1 VECFR
6 PYYLKLGLCDQCT
19 ASNYY
24 QNDNG
29 ECSDCLDD
37 NCDKCRTSD
46 GKCIKCL
53 AGYAVRKSDLTC
65 TSISDCVAA
74 PVRSEKTHHHN
85 EIINADWCVDTYFC
99 DCSCFEEEGKKCE
112 QCDIGF
118 RVTGLGTCSSCPG
131 ACETCDFLTDNTM
144 YCSRCQTGYLVDVV
158 TGNCILTADCKDG
171 RFSSGIYCKKC
182 SNNCLECFTE
192 SNCETCRDPYY
203 LWEKSPG
210 IRICGLCTATGR
222 RSREEE
228 EE

>member
-1 VECFR
+1 MCDPCLNKQGYTLIIGPDCPTAECLQCPNNCKTCNTGGNCVECFR

-99 DCSCFEEEGKKCE
+99 DCSCFE
-112 QCDIGF
+112 
-118 RVTGLGTCSSCPG
+118 
-131 ACETCDFLTDNTM
+131 
-144 YCSRCQTGYLVDVV
+144 
-158 TGNCILTADCKDG
+158 
-171 RFSSGIYCKKC
+171 
-182 SNNCLECFTE
+182 
-192 SNCETCRDPYY
+192 
-203 LWEKSPG
+203 
-210 IRICGLCTATGR
+210 
-222 RSREEE
+222 
-228 EE
+228 